1 MIEEVS
7 DGNTPENSAV
17 KSIMQRAIL
26 LAQKGEY
33 TVRSN
38 PLVGCVLVK
47 NNQIVGEGLHWRE
60 GGPHAEIEALRVAR
74 ENAKGAS
81 CYVTLEPCVH
91 VGRTG
96 ACVQA
101 LIEAGVKEV
110 IFASR
115 DPDPRVNGKSIAI
128 LEAAGIGVKEGILEE
143 EAKTLNKGFFSRMQ
157 RRRPYVR
164 AKIAMSIDGRI
175 AMRNGESQ
183 WITSEEA
190 RKDVHHWRAKSGAIL
205 TTGKTVQT
213 DDCSLTVRGVAMDLP
228 EGISFSPP
236 MRVIFDR
243 TCRVGASAKI
253 FHSPGEVV
261 HVTEPGIEKIFAWM
275 NEREINDVW
284 VEAGPTFLGALL
296 QEHWIDEW
304 VVYIAPK
311 WLGHEAMPMAYLPG
325 LNVLTDHIRGQ
336 FGEIKKIGPD
346 LRMTIALAGRE

>member
-1 MIEEVS
+1 MIE
-7 DGNTPENSAV
+7 AV

-47 NNQIVGEGLHWRE
+47 NNQIVAEGLHWRE
-60 GGPHAEIEALRVAR
+60 GAPHAEIEALRVAR

-81 CYVTLEPCVH
+81 CYITLEPCVH
-91 VGRTG
+91 EGRTG
-96 ACVQA
+96 PCVQA

-128 LEAAGIGVKEGILEE
+128 LEAAGICVKEGILEK
-143 EAKTLNKGFFSRMQ
+143 EAKALNKGFFSRMQ
-157 RRRPYVR
+157 RGRPYVR

-175 AMRNGESQ
+175 AMQNGESQ

-190 RKDVHHWRAKSGAIL
+190 RKDVHHWRARSGAIL

-213 DDCSLTVRGVAMDLP
+213 DDCCLTVRGVAMDLP
-228 EGISFSPP
+228 EGISFLPP
-236 MRVIFDR
+236 LRVIFDR
-243 TCRVGASAKI
+243 SHRVGSSAKI

-261 HVTEPGIEKIFAWM
+261 HITEPGVEKVFAWM
-275 NEREINDVW
+275 NERAINEVW
-284 VEAGPTFLGALL
+284 VEAGPTFLGVLL
-296 QEHWIDEW
+296 QEYWIDEW
-304 VVYIAPK
+304 VVYMAPK

-325 LNVLTDHIRGQ
+325 LNSLAEHIRGQ

-346 LRMTIALAGRE
+346 LRMTIKLGERE